1 MKQEQE
7 SEQLFSSRSL
17 NSRDYKIQSTVTEH
31 GLVVRVINDASEY
44 QTDVYEGI
52 VDKKQLTDG
61 SPIAE
66 NFDTLEE
73 IQECIQDPEHARMD
87 FSRMVL

>member
-17 NSRDYKIQSTVTEH
+17 NSRDYQIECTVTEH
-31 GLVVRVINDASEY
+31 GLVVRVINDTNEH
-44 QTDVYEGI
+44 QTNVYEGI

-73 IQECIQDPEHARMD
+73 IQEFIQDPEHTRVDFTRMA
-87 FSRMVL
+87 L